1 MENQT
6 TTVKKTPTIAI
17 ALAWLLVSV
26 PLLWGVFQT
35 LTKTVALFQYKN

>member
-6 TTVKKTPTIAI
+6 TSVKKTPVA
-17 ALAWLLVSV
+17 AVAFAWLLVSV
-26 PLLWGVFQT
+26 PLLWGVIQT